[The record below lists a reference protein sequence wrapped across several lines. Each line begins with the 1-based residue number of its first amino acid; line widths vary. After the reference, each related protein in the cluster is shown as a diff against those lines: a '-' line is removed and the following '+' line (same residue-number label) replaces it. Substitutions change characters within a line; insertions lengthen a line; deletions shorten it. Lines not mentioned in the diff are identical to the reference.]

1 MKKHHD
7 NANQRNKIRALQRNA
22 RKRNISSMFELI
34 DHYEDN
40 TSVTLDLKNA
50 QEYFHICSNELD
62 FVSIAEDEIPKN
74 KIKLDSLKLINFRRF
89 KELNV
94 LFEDDITIIIGNN
107 GAGKTTIL
115 DALARTF
122 SYINARI
129 ISKGRNGRS
138 LDNADVKVGC
148 ADNAEVI
155 TSLSLGK
162 NTKYNGSLI
171 RPAKG
176 IENSKN
182 SFLDS
187 YSSLANLFRV
197 INDRNNKLYKKE
209 INIPLLAFYP
219 IERSFLKSNL
229 TFELERLDS
238 ISTNS
243 RFDAIEKSALDG
255 SSNIEEFLKWFIYLD
270 NLENSNPIQDE
281 IKQLETEVKA
291 FELVAMQ
298 SSVLADELEKRK
310 KKLISKQQSLSNVTN
325 LHISKVKQHVK
336 HAITNAVLSIS
347 DIYVDR
353 SSGRVEVKIINDGTD
368 INIFQASKGQLTYL
382 SLIADLARRLISMN
396 PTLDNPLHGQGIVLI
411 DEVELHLHPE
421 WQQNIISHLISTFPN
436 IQFIITTHSPQVLST
451 ISKQKIRKLSVN
463 ILGEDIVATPIAESY
478 ARSTSTVLS
487 TVMHVEPI
495 PDFPEKRI
503 LDKYRKIIEQG
514 DFRSPEAAE
523 LYNKLVKALGE
534 NHEELVSLSIVKRRR
549 EKLE

>member
-40 TSVTLDLKNA
+40 TGVTLDLKNA

-62 FVSIAEDEIPKN
+62 FVSTAEDEIPKN

>member
-62 FVSIAEDEIPKN
+62 FVSTAEDEIPKN

>member
-34 DHYEDN
+34 DYYEDN
-40 TSVTLDLKNA
+40 TGVTLDLKNA
-50 QEYFHICSNELD
+50 QEYFHTCSNELD
-62 FVSIAEDEIPKN
+62 FVSTAENEVPKN

-94 LFEDDITIIIGNN
+94 LFEDDITILIGNN

-243 RFDAIEKSALDG
+243 RFDVIEKSALEG
-255 SSNIEEFLKWFIYLD
+255 SSNIEDFLKWFIYLD

-281 IKQLETEVKA
+281 IKQLETEIKA

-353 SSGRVEVKIINDGTD
+353 SSGRVEVKIINDGMD

-421 WQQNIISHLISTFPN
+421 WQQSIISHLISTFPN

-451 ISKQKIRKLSVN
+451 ITKQKIRKLSVN